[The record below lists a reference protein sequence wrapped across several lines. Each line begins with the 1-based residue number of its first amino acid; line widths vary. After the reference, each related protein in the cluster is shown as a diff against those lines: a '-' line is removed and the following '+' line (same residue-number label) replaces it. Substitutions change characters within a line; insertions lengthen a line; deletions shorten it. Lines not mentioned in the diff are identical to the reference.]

1 MVRPNPAVVKQ
12 RNKTTSPYFQF
23 MGKHLNSC
31 WYYDTNNLFLCL
43 KFAINLKALL
53 YAIPFVLKMEA
64 IILVLICR
72 DHAVISY
79 DHGQRTFF
87 LQDVGSSNGS
97 FVNNIRLSKAGQ
109 ESRITRIYSGDVIR
123 LILIIFQLTLNSRAP
138 CRTLIGRGVGGVQR
152 LPPLSQ
158 FLLKLEG

>member
-1 MVRPNPAVVKQ
+1 MG
-12 RNKTTSPYFQF
+12 QF
-23 MGKHLNSC
+23 MGKHPNSC

-43 KFAINLKALL
+43 KFTINLKALL

-123 LILIIFQLTLNSRAP
+123 LFLIIFQLNVLKNEWYF
-138 CRTLIGRGVGGVQR
+138 
-152 LPPLSQ
+152 LSTP
-158 FLLKLEG
+158 

>member
-1 MVRPNPAVVKQ
+1 MKLSKKPFFCRYKSKAIFCAIIVL
-12 RNKTTSPYFQF
+12 KTTERELLQLSP
-23 MGKHLNSC
+23 L
-31 WYYDTNNLFLCL
+31 
-43 KFAINLKALL
+43 
-53 YAIPFVLKMEA
+53 IP
-64 IILVLICR
+64 VLIFR

-123 LILIIFQLTLNSRAP
+123 
-138 CRTLIGRGVGGVQR
+138 
-152 LPPLSQ
+152 
-158 FLLKLEG
+158 